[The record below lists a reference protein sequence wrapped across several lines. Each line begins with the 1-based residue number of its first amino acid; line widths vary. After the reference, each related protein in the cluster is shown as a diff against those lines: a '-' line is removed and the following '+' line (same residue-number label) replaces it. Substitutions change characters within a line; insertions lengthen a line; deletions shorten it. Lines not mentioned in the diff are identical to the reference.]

1 MLIGQ
6 ETPEE
11 RLRLLFERY
20 YAAVVGSFVRW
31 GFRRDEE
38 ARDLAQEVFLR
49 VFRNMATF
57 RATGK
62 WLYLVKTAKHIAL
75 NRIRDRDAG
84 KRSGKEISLEDLLD
98 LPEELAGNPLTGH
111 APLTQEEELIER
123 EERQSQARR
132 LRAAIAALPPG
143 SRRSLLLWLGGL
155 SGREI
160 ANVLRTTPDGVKG
173 RLNQARTELRA
184 VLGEE
189 PAGLAWPA
197 ERRKEKP

>member
-11 RLRLLFERY
+11 RLRVLFEHY
-20 YAAVVGSFVRW
+20 YAAVVGYFVRW
-31 GFRRDEE
+31 GFPRDEE
-38 ARDLAQEVFLR
+38 ARDLAQEVFVR

-62 WLYLVKTAKHIAL
+62 WSYLVKTAKHIAL
-75 NRIRDRDAG
+75 NRIRDRGAG
-84 KRSGKEISLEDLLD
+84 KRCGKEISLEDLLY

-123 EERQSQARR
+123 EERQRQARR
-132 LRAAIAALPPG
+132 LRAAIAALPPS

-160 ANVLRTTPDGVKG
+160 AHILRTTPDGVKG
-173 RLNQARTELRA
+173 RLNQVRSELRA
-184 VLGEE
+184 ALGEE
-189 PAGLAWPA
+189 PAGLAWQA
-197 ERRKEKP
+197 GRQKENP